1 MTTHGIGLFYSYHI
15 LQPRISYCL
24 SMNLFNVIHFLVSL
38 IHVYKKNLTNWMNYK
53 PHPKYVNVNTTRKC
67 WVDNQLAYKCERGL
81 QAQQVKTIIKNN
93 FSLVTCTTRENT
105 FRIKIKDKGNDKV
118 EALTMSWHFFYQK
131 LKKNLDFERNDG
143 NKIMSMCVWLDLT
156 G

>member
-1 MTTHGIGLFYSYHI
+1 
-15 LQPRISYCL
+15 
-24 SMNLFNVIHFLVSL
+24 
-38 IHVYKKNLTNWMNYK
+38 MNYK

-93 FSLVTCTTRENT
+93 FSLVTCTTRENA

-118 EALTMSWHFFYQK
+118 EALTISWHFFYQK
-131 LKKNLDFERNDG
+131 VKKNLDLQKKTRWKQNYD
-143 NKIMSMCVWLDLT
+143 NVCMT
-156 G
+156 GFDRIKNSRWTTLICSLLL